1 MLIKF
6 SFLTFVL
13 LFVGSSAGV
22 NIKAS
27 DIDEKTKEYIRTTF
41 YAGVEDE
48 SKAEELK
55 NYIDKKFGKKLK
67 SMSPFVLA
75 YLGGAETLLAKH
87 AINPFTKLDLL
98 NSGLDKIAFAIKKQP
113 NSLEIR
119 FMRFSILH
127 FIPAI
132 LGHSKER
139 DEDLEVIYGLL
150 LKKDYSELDKK
161 TQTGLVKFL
170 LESERLDKNKSAK
183 LRTLLK

>member
-1 MLIKF
+1 LIKF

-13 LFVGSSAGV
+13 LLVGSSAGV

-98 NSGLDKIAFAIKKQP
+98 NSGLDKIAFAIKK
-113 NSLEIR
+113 
-119 FMRFSILH
+119 
-127 FIPAI
+127 
-132 LGHSKER
+132 
-139 DEDLEVIYGLL
+139 
-150 LKKDYSELDKK
+150 
-161 TQTGLVKFL
+161 
-170 LESERLDKNKSAK
+170 
-183 LRTLLK
+183 